1 MKRFLPRSREDWFF
15 CGHDRDSLSIE
26 ARSRC
31 LKRSLVITMVLIAMI
46 PLCLTA
52 GISFI
57 QYRKLLSEETEIN
70 ARWSAEN
77 ARQTLEAYLEK
88 LQAAILVVSDAY
100 TIEELV
106 EPKTFGQ
113 VFSNLKAEHKG
124 LVDLSLI
131 GPDGTQLSYAGPYDL
146 AGKNYSDS
154 PWYNQALARKIFVSE
169 VFLGYRNIPHF
180 VIVASKRNPDA
191 RGYWTLRASIDTQTL
206 DRFLSSVNNEA
217 VDDIFL
223 INERGILQSSS
234 RYYGRVNDKVDL
246 NVNPKKSGITMVTE
260 QEGGRSTIRAI
271 GYVRGTP
278 WILVQDHQGY
288 FHKKTWMSFRN
299 QLTLIFSICFFLS
312 VAAAFKVATFLASS
326 IRKSEES
333 RELILQETEHT
344 NKLASIGRLA
354 AGVAH
359 EINNPLAIINEKTG
373 LMKDLLQRA
382 DDFPYRE
389 KFITQLN
396 SLENAVSRSRTITHR
411 LLGFARRME
420 VSLERIAL
428 PEVIEEVLGFLDKEA
443 AYCNITIDKFFQPN
457 LPAIQS
463 DRGQLQQIFLNII
476 NNAIDAVGEAGE
488 ISIAV
493 QETARGT
500 VQVDI
505 SDNGPGIAPEI
516 AKNIFEPFFT
526 TKKGKDKR
534 GTGLGLSITYG
545 IVKKLGGDITV
556 SSETGVGTTFSIIFP
571 ALTDNKG
578 GVSNAQN

>member
-1 MKRFLPRSREDWFF
+1 MKRFFPRSREDWFF
-15 CGHDRDSLSIE
+15 CGTDSASLSIE
-26 ARSRC
+26 DRSRC
-31 LKRSLVITMVLIAMI
+31 LKRSLLITMMLITMI
-46 PLCLTA
+46 PLCLTV

-57 QYRKLLSEETEIN
+57 QYRKLLQEETFIN
-70 ARWSAEN
+70 ASWSAEN
-77 ARQTLEAYLEK
+77 ARQTIEAYLER

-100 TIEELV
+100 TIQELV
-106 EPKTFGQ
+106 KPKTFGQ
-113 VFSNLKAEHKG
+113 IFLNLKAEHKG

-154 PWYNQALARKIFVSE
+154 PWYNQALTRKVFVSE

-180 VIVASKRNPDA
+180 VIAASKRNPDA
-191 RGYWTLRASIDTQTL
+191 RGCWTLRASIDTETL
-206 DRFLSSVNNEA
+206 DRFLSAVNNEA

-223 INERGILQSSS
+223 INEQGVLQSSS
-234 RYYGRVNDKVDL
+234 RYYGRVNSKVVL
-246 NVNPKKSGITMVTE
+246 KIKPKKSGITMLTD
-260 QEGGRSTIRAI
+260 QKGGQSAIRAI

-288 FHKKTWMSFRN
+288 FHKKTWLSFRS
-299 QLTLIFSICFFLS
+299 QLALIFLICFVLS
-312 VAAAFKVATFLASS
+312 GAVAYRVATFLAAS

-344 NKLASIGRLA
+344 GKLASIGRLA

-373 LMKDLLQRA
+373 LMKDLLQQA
-382 DDFPYRE
+382 NDFPYRE
-389 KFITQLN
+389 KFLAQLD
-396 SLENAVSRSRTITHR
+396 SLENAVSRSRVITHR
-411 LLGFARRME
+411 LLSFARRME
-420 VSLERIAL
+420 VKLERIAL
-428 PEVIEEVLGFLDKEA
+428 PEVIEEVLGFLDKGA
-443 AYCNITIDKFFQPN
+443 AYRNITIEKFFHPN

-476 NNAIDAVGEAGE
+476 NNAIDAVGEGGE
-488 ISIAV
+488 ISISV

-500 VQVDI
+500 LQVDI

-526 TKKGKDKR
+526 TKKGKDQQ
-534 GTGLGLSITYG
+534 GTGLGLSISYG

-556 SSETGVGTTFSIIFP
+556 NSEPGVGTTFSILFP
-571 ALTDNKG
+571 AVTDNTEETGNDK
-578 GVSNAQN
+578 N